1 MLNNNENTRS
11 YAEAVG
17 RAIAFGRCITS
28 LDMFQN
34 VMDMGYYYYAND
46 ADDLRLSPTDPK
58 GSYAYWCDYVRD
70 AHKIANDNSEDLGT
84 WGIMTTYN
92 NRRGSISFRLVR
104 VTHMRS
110 EILDIAENDSVQC
123 PTLVLQFGRN
133 LGRDKTI
140 YLTEEG
146 RCPQPQD
153 AAEREN
159 TDDLSDWLEV
169 NVNFEG

>member
-1 MLNNNENTRS
+1 MLNNNSNTCA
-11 YAEAVG
+11 YAESVG

-28 LDMFQN
+28 LDMFMN
-34 VMDMGYYYYAND
+34 TMNIGYYYYAND
-46 ADDLRLSPTDPK
+46 SDDLRLSPTDPK
-58 GSYAYWCDYVRD
+58 GSYEYWCDYVRE
-70 AHKIANDNSEDLGT
+70 ATKLATDNNEDPAT
-84 WGIMTTYN
+84 WGIMTIYN
-92 NRRGSISFRLVR
+92 NGRGSISFRLVR
-104 VTHMRS
+104 LAYMRR

-123 PTLVLQFGRN
+123 PTFVLEFGRN

-153 AAEREN
+153 EAEREN

-169 NVNFEG
+169 NVSFEG